1 MKFLSAGAG
10 SENTG
15 ARKVGRA
22 KGGRGVD
29 SLGAG
34 AVVVLVVS
42 AGRRVSKWVMSAA
55 SAGPR
60 SSSVGSYMPCSTGL
74 LECVDKASSKALNN
88 QLLAS

>member
-1 MKFLSAGAG
+1 LSAGAG

-29 SLGAG
+29 SFGAG
-34 AVVVLVVS
+34 AVVEVEVS
-42 AGRRVSKWVMSAA
+42 AGRRVSKWVISAA
-55 SAGPR
+55 NAGPR

-74 LECVDKASSKALNN
+74 LECVDKASSKALFS
-88 QLLAS
+88 QRLPS